1 MIDLLAITNSPAL
14 ARHFDALPGVRLFVD
29 LERNGKAARQAGRST
44 FISNHHMQDVG
55 RIKAVLKN
63 ARLMVR
69 VNPYEAANAA
79 ANRAEIDA
87 VLAQGADMIMLP
99 MFQNAAELRAFA
111 GLVGGRVPVVALLE
125 TPGALRSIHD
135 WAGTPG
141 LAEVFVGLNDLHVA
155 LGCQFMFEPLA
166 MGHVDSVAK
175 VAKSHGLRFGFG
187 GIARMDEGALPG
199 RDVLAEHG
207 RLGSDAVILSR
218 TFFRDELTA
227 SAVTAVSAVTP
238 QDAINAL
245 RRCEAELALRS
256 AFDVAVDQARINAA
270 INHLVQAE
278 SAAP

>member
-1 MIDLLAITNSPAL
+1 MIDLLAITNLPAL

-99 MFQNAAELRAFA
+99 MFHSAAELRAFA
-111 GLVGGRVPVVALLE
+111 GLVGARVPVVALLE
-125 TPGALRSIHD
+125 TQGALRSIND

-141 LAEVFVGLNDLHVA
+141 LAEVFIGLNDLHVA

-175 VAKSHGLRFGFG
+175 VAKAHGLRFGFG

-218 TFFRDELTA
+218 TFFRDDL
-227 SAVTAVSAVTP
+227 AVSAVTLEE
-238 QDAINAL
+238 AINAL

-256 AFDVAVDQARINAA
+256 AADVAVDQARINAA
-270 INHLVQAE
+270 INHLAQVE

>member
-1 MIDLLAITNSPAL
+1 MIDLLAITNSPEL
-14 ARHFDALPGVRLFVD
+14 ARHFDALPGLRLFVD

-55 RIKAVLKN
+55 RIEAVLKN

-79 ANRAEIDA
+79 ASSAEIDA

-99 MFQNAAELRAFA
+99 MFHSAAELRAFA

-125 TPGALRSIHD
+125 TRGALTSIND

-141 LAEVFVGLNDLHVA
+141 LAEVFIGLNDLHVA

-175 VAKSHGLRFGFG
+175 VAKAHGLRFGFG

-199 RDVLAEHG
+199 RDVLAEHS
-207 RLGSDAVILSR
+207 RLGSGAVILSR
-218 TFFRDELTA
+218 TFFRDDLAAT
-227 SAVTAVSAVTP
+227 AVTP
-238 QDAINAL
+238 EEAINAL

-256 AFDVAVDQARINAA
+256 AADVAVDQARINTA
-270 INHLVQAE
+270 INHLAQAE
-278 SAAP
+278 SAAT

>member
-1 MIDLLAITNSPAL
+1 MIDLLAITNSPEL
-14 ARHFDALPGVRLFVD
+14 ARHFDVLPGVRLFVD

-63 ARLMVR
+63 SRLMVR
-69 VNPYEAANAA
+69 VNPYEADNAA
-79 ANRAEIDA
+79 ASSAEIDA

-99 MFQNAAELRAFA
+99 MFHSAAELRAFA

-125 TPGALRSIHD
+125 TQGALRSVND
-135 WAGTPG
+135 WADTPG

-175 VAKSHGLRFGFG
+175 VAKTHGLRFGFG

-218 TFFRDELTA
+218 TFFKDDL
-227 SAVTAVSAVTP
+227 AVSAVTP
-238 QDAINAL
+238 QEAINAL

-256 AFDVAVDQARINAA
+256 AADVAVDQARINIA
-270 INHLVQAE
+270 INDLAQAE
-278 SAAP
+278 SDAP